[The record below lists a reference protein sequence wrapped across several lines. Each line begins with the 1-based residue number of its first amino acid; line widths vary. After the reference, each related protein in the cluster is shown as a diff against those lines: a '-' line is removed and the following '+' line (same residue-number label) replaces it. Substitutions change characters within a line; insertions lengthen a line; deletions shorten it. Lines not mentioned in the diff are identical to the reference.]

1 MTPTVTVQALALRP
15 IFEGPSAEEEGGQPA
30 TKSSGRGG
38 PAQAVGVNRVDS
50 DLDRLDSVRW
60 EGDMPREGGG
70 AGKGE
75 GEGKGKG
82 EGEGKGAGKGAAGLH
97 EVVCLGGEGGTAPP
111 PRRAA
116 PSTAPSSAP
125 SSAPPRPSEVA
136 RIHVGTWNMGAATPD
151 YDRLG
156 AWLGEEKADL
166 YAVGVQECVSDEWH
180 ELLGQHFGSSYVLV
194 AERAM
199 GQIKLSVFVHRRH
212 AHAVSAVETSYTPT
226 GMRPPH
232 RRPRAHTHPLHTL
245 ALRCLATHHTHTI
258 LTTHDTLPHTHTH
271 THTGCRRAGHR

>member
-125 SSAPPRPSEVA
+125 SSAPPRPSEVV
-136 RIHVGTWNMGAATPD
+136 RIRVGTWNMGAATPD

-226 GMRPPH
+226 GMQHKHQETPCSYTPSAHAGTTMPGHSPH
-232 RRPRAHTHPLHTL
+232 SHY
-245 ALRCLATHHTHTI
+245 THHTRHTS
-258 LTTHDTLPHTHTH
+258 THTH